1 MPFRFSGAITRSV
14 TTDGLSLCRAGL
26 TRPRQCRYAARMISS
41 CDFRFLCPMKWDEMA
56 DLPDGSGKHCAHCQR
71 SVVTVHTLKEF
82 SAAAR
87 FARANKKRED
97 QIAAIFET
105 LRGLMGRAFRL
116 NCMIRQAGEGKAS
129 LQALIPRP
137 LALRTTMMMLEINAQ
152 AMRTSS
158 NPWRTTM
165 ARIAPAAAAA
175 VIKRST
181 CFKFIGLVPGWL

>member
-1 MPFRFSGAITRSV
+1 
-14 TTDGLSLCRAGL
+14 
-26 TRPRQCRYAARMISS
+26 
-41 CDFRFLCPMKWDEMA
+41 MKRDEMA

-105 LRGLMGRAFRL
+105 LRGLGLWRARGLMGRAFRL